1 MVGISY
7 IDKANEYHK
16 QDFSYTCAQLS
27 LDDDIPSDSFLK
39 EVNHIY
45 RNASTLLCNQDCPC
59 GLRDGVGGIRLLSE
73 FDDYTDGNYLRQ
85 LRVFKDENGPTSV
98 DQCPAYIDKVM
109 QGDEDKQWQFEDA
122 FAMIEREDKCSG
134 ICNGIEDQPVDFYL
148 FSNINDGI
156 PSKTC
161 KSALSNLVEE
171 NIWYFQK
178 LYLSVAVFTG
188 VMLSIVFL
196 ILVCSCWLYCRRK
209 CCGKNKKTDKKK
221 RANNGMVVGEDD
233 QDNPDNGGVEMAE
246 QVDNSDKKKKKGSN
260 DEEKG
265 NVDKKKQKEK
275 KVDS

>member
-1 MVGISY
+1 MKVHSWDLVQGFGQFFLVIFAFFYFGASLTILCRFYSTRRLCRVDNCSFYITSIGIFTLAMVGISY

-45 RNASTLLCNQDCPC
+45 RNASSLLCNQDCPC

-85 LRVFKDENGPTSV
+85 LRVFKDDNGATSV

-109 QGDEDKQWQFEDA
+109 QGDDDKQWQFEDV
-122 FAMIEREDKCSG
+122 FAMIERDNKCSG

-161 KSALSNLVEE
+161 KSALSNLVED
-171 NIWYFQK
+171 NIWYF
-178 LYLSVAVFTG
+178 
-188 VMLSIVFL
+188 
-196 ILVCSCWLYCRRK
+196 
-209 CCGKNKKTDKKK
+209 
-221 RANNGMVVGEDD
+221 
-233 QDNPDNGGVEMAE
+233 
-246 QVDNSDKKKKKGSN
+246 
-260 DEEKG
+260 
-265 NVDKKKQKEK
+265 
-275 KVDS
+275 